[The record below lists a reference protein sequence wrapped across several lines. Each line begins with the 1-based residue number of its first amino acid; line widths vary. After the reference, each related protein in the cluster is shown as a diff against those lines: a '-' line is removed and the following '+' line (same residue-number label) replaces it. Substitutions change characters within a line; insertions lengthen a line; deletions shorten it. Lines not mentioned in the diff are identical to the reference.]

1 MFQSKKIRKNIVISC
16 ISLHRIR
23 YNIVTLEIVE
33 SIMKN
38 CSSYFETFCPSALTI
53 LFHMLQ
59 SQSYTLAVRSL
70 QTVYSVHLSLFYNI
84 YSLVNFAHDLR
95 I

>member
-1 MFQSKKIRKNIVISC
+1 M
-16 ISLHRIR
+16 
-23 YNIVTLEIVE
+23 TLEIVE

-59 SQSYTLAVRSL
+59 SPSYALALRSL
-70 QTVYSVHLSLFYNI
+70 QTVMFSVGVFFLNFFS
-84 YSLVNFAHDLR
+84 SVNFALALKILSVLCTMNHSFGL
-95 I
+95 

>member
-1 MFQSKKIRKNIVISC
+1 MFLGKKIRKNVVKLFL
-16 ISLHRIR
+16 SLHQIR

-59 SQSYTLAVRSL
+59 SPSYALAIRGL
-70 QTVYSVHLSLFYNI
+70 QTVYSTIANLF
-84 YSLVNFAHDLR
+84 
-95 I
+95 